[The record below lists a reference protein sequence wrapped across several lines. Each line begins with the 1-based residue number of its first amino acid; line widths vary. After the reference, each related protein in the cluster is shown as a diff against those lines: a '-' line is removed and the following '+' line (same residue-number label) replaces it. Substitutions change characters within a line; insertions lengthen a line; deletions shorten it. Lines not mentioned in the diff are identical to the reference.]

1 MAGDFNLHG
10 GARARALML
19 ARMFPRPLMLPALVF
34 LLGLLGAVPVPAQQP
49 APATARPRIGLVLSG
64 GGARGAAHA
73 GVLKVLDELRIP
85 VDAIAGTSMG
95 AVVGGLYASGLSGA
109 QIERELASV
118 DWEDAFSD
126 RPSRSILDFRRK
138 REDRDFL
145 VRLPLGLREGRFQL
159 PRGLIQGQ
167 KLSQIL
173 RRLTLPASQIHDFDQ
188 LSVPFRA
195 VATDLETGER
205 VVIDHGD
212 LVTAIRASLSA
223 PGIFAPVEREGRLL
237 VDGGIADNLPVG
249 IAREMGV
256 DVLIVVDV
264 GFPLSGREA
273 LGSVASV
280 SNQMLAILIRR
291 EGDRERATLAP
302 QDILI
307 DPALGDM
314 SSFDFSRLARAMG
327 LGEQAA
333 RGLAPRL
340 AQLSLGEADY
350 ATWLARRTRPAM
362 GQPQVAFVR
371 ADEASADFAAPV
383 QALFGSLVGAPLDLA
398 RLQGKVNRYY
408 GQGGLEMLD
417 YRLEP
422 LQPDL
427 APPQPGTGGQE
438 SALGLTFSA
447 RANSWG
453 PNYVRFGLRLQ
464 DDFAGNSTFDAA
476 TRVKFTELS
485 RAGAEWVWDAQ
496 VGGTPRLATELYLPF
511 SLRQRWFLAPNAEF
525 RIRNVGQVDPV
536 TEEQVGALRVR
547 STRFGLD
554 LGRMIGDSAEVRAGL
569 ERELGASW
577 VRLGDTSAPRE
588 SFRTRDFF
596 VRYSLDRFDSVSFPR
611 HGSSLLLEWRGQLD
625 DRFENKVSDSVR
637 LDWRMSH
644 SWGRNTALLWTSGGS
659 LLDSRFTDARSH
671 YTLGGFLNLSG
682 LAPDTLSGP
691 HYGITRLIYYRQVGR
706 GGEGFLNVP
715 MYAGASVEAGDTWQS
730 RSDMSFGAA
739 RKDFSVFFGLDTFLG
754 PAYFAVG
761 YDSHG
766 RSAFYL
772 SLGRGF

>member
-1 MAGDFNLHG
+1 MLVRMYPRLSMRGLPVLLAG
-10 GARARALML
+10 ML
-19 ARMFPRPLMLPALVF
+19 CVAAPAWS
-34 LLGLLGAVPVPAQQP
+34 QQP
-49 APATARPRIGLVLSG
+49 QLQDAAAAPRIGLVLSG

-85 VDAIAGTSMG
+85 VHAIAGTSMG
-95 AVVGGLYASGLSGA
+95 AVVGGLYASGMSGA

-126 RPSRSILDFRRK
+126 RPSRRILDFRRK
-138 REDRDFL
+138 REDREFL

-167 KLSQIL
+167 KLNQIL
-173 RRLTLPASQIHDFDQ
+173 RRLTLPASQVRDFDQ
-188 LSVPFRA
+188 LPVRFRA
-195 VATDLETGER
+195 VATDLESGER

-249 IAREMGV
+249 IVRDMGV

-291 EGDRERATLAP
+291 EGDRERATLTP
-302 QDILI
+302 QDVVI
-307 DPALGDM
+307 DPPLGDM
-314 SSFDFSRLARAMG
+314 SSFDFSRLQRAIG

-333 RGLAPRL
+333 RSLAPRL
-340 AQLSLGEADY
+340 AQLSLGEAEY
-350 ATWLARRTRPAM
+350 AAWREARREPDR
-362 GQPQVAFVR
+362 QHPQVAFVQVD
-371 ADEASADFAAPV
+371 ATSQSYEVPV
-383 QALFGSLVGAPLDLA
+383 QALFGSLAGTTFDPAQVERRID
-398 RLQGKVNRYY
+398 RYY

-417 YRLEP
+417 YRFGP
-422 LQPDL
+422 
-427 APPQPGTGGQE
+427 APGADADSPPG
-438 SALGLTFSA
+438 LVFSA
-447 RANSWG
+447 RPNSWG

-464 DDFAGNSTFDAA
+464 DDFAGNSSFDAA
-476 TRVKFTELS
+476 VRMKFTELS
-485 RAGAEWVWDAQ
+485 RAGAEWTWDAQ
-496 VGGTPRLATELYLPF
+496 VGGMPRLATEFYLPF

-525 RIRNVGQVDPV
+525 LIRNIGQVDPD

-547 STRFGLD
+547 SGRVGLD
-554 LGRMIGDSAEVRAGL
+554 LGRMLGNAAELRAGI
-569 ERELGASW
+569 EHEQGSSR
-577 VRLGDTSAPRE
+577 VRLGEARSPRE
-588 SFRTRDFF
+588 EYRLRDLF

-611 HGSSLLLEWRGQLD
+611 AGDSLVLEWRGQLD
-625 DRFENKVSDSVR
+625 DRYQNRVSDSVR
-637 LDWRMSH
+637 LDWRIAH
-644 SWGRNTALLWTSGGS
+644 SWGRSTALLWASGGT
-659 LLDSRFTDARSH
+659 LLDARFTNERSH

-691 HYGITRLIYYRQVGR
+691 HYGITRLIYFRQVGR

-715 MYAGASVEAGDTWQS
+715 MYAGVSLEAGNTWQT
-730 RSDMSFGAA
+730 RSEMSLGSA

-754 PAYFAVG
+754 PAYVAAG
-761 YDSHG
+761 YDAHG
-766 RSAFYL
+766 RTAFYL